1 MSSVEEAHE
10 EKETLS
16 VEVEIPGHA
25 PRGAATP
32 LFERTRKEY
41 MDKMGGRCWICGS
54 DEAEAGEP
62 LQLHHKIIER
72 CFAEDD
78 IDWGKVK
85 EDAPDFPWDTF
96 DPSDPYSFVDNCNYN
111 GIVLCRKHHTEK
123 DSGVHMLP
131 YSLWVMQRYL
141 KDKTRFSPGEI
152 IIHYFT

>member
-1 MSSVEEAHE
+1 MSGVEEVHE

-16 VEVEIPGHA
+16 VDVEIPGHA

-41 MDKMGGRCWICGS
+41 MDKMGGRCWICGA
-54 DEAEAGEP
+54 DEAESGEP

-78 IDWGKVK
+78 IDWDKVK
-85 EDAPDFPWDTF
+85 EDVPDFPWATF
-96 DPSDPYSFVDNCNYN
+96 DTSDPYSFVDNCNYN

-131 YSLWVMQRYL
+131 NSLWVMQRYL
-141 KDKTRFSPGEI
+141 KDKARFSPTEVI
-152 IIHYFT
+152 VHYLT